1 MILPIGD
8 TPNPRNYI
16 PWMTWGLMALN
27 IIIYLFITIPL
38 STQGV
43 DRGDPLLAE
52 YIRAITPHLPSGV
65 SIQQVLSQISAYE
78 LFTFVHGYK
87 PGAPELGDLFF
98 SMFLHGGLLHLAGNM
113 LFLWIYGNNVEHILG
128 RPGFLATYLATGA
141 AATWFFSLISG
152 SSMIPLVG
160 ASGAIS
166 GVLGVYF
173 LLFPRN
179 KVKMLIALI
188 PFYVGVVLMPAR
200 LVLGFYLVIDNLLP
214 LLVGPQSSVA
224 YGAHIGGFLGG
235 LAIAA
240 AGERLSWHW
249 PSRRRAQSIPGTERP
264 REAPSQYS
272 DMSNLSAVRSA
283 LSDNQPEVA
292 VDILSRM
299 DRSEVGELSPQE
311 CVMLS
316 QWLDDTGHPV
326 AASRIL
332 KQCISTH
339 RGSRSLAEAYLSLG
353 LLRLKEGQ
361 PTAAFQ
367 YLLAALDQDPPPE
380 TRQAIEDALSRINIY
395 RSGR

>member
-214 LLVGPQSSVA
+214 LLVGP
-224 YGAHIGGFLGG
+224 
-235 LAIAA
+235 
-240 AGERLSWHW
+240 
-249 PSRRRAQSIPGTERP
+249 RRP
-264 REAPSQYS
+264 
-272 DMSNLSAVRSA
+272 LH
-283 LSDNQPEVA
+283 
-292 VDILSRM
+292 
-299 DRSEVGELSPQE
+299 
-311 CVMLS
+311 
-316 QWLDDTGHPV
+316 TG
-326 AASRIL
+326 
-332 KQCISTH
+332 
-339 RGSRSLAEAYLSLG
+339 
-353 LLRLKEGQ
+353 
-361 PTAAFQ
+361 PT
-367 YLLAALDQDPPPE
+367 
-380 TRQAIEDALSRINIY
+380 
-395 RSGR
+395 

>member
-1 MILPIGD
+1 MIFPIGD
-8 TPNPRNYI
+8 TPNPRNYT
-16 PWMTWGLMALN
+16 PWVTWGLMALN
-27 IIIYLFITIPL
+27 IIIYLFISIPL

-52 YIRAITPHLPSGV
+52 YIRAIAPHLPSGV
-65 SIQQVLSQISAYE
+65 SIQQVVSQISAYE

-113 LFLWIYGNNVEHILG
+113 LFLWIYGNNVEHVLG

-179 KVKMLIALI
+179 KVKMLVALI
-188 PFYVGVVLMPAR
+188 PFYVGVVLLPAR
-200 LVLGFYLVIDNLLP
+200 LVLGFFLIIDNLLP

-235 LAIAA
+235 LAIAM

-249 PSRRRAQSIPGTERP
+249 PWRQKAHATPGAEP
-264 REAPSQYS
+264 SGEAGPQYP
-272 DMSNLSAVRSA
+272 DISNVSAVRSA
-283 LSDNQPEVA
+283 LSGNHPEVA
-292 VDILSRM
+292 IDILSRM
-299 DRSEVGELSPQE
+299 DRSEVGDLSPQE
-311 CVMLS
+311 CVTLS
-316 QWLDDTGHPV
+316 RLLDDTGHSA

-339 RGSRSLAEAYLSLG
+339 RGSQSLADAYLSLG
-353 LLRLKEGQ
+353 LMRLREGQ
-361 PTAAFQ
+361 PTAAYQ
-367 YLLAALDQDPPPE
+367 YLLAALDLNPSSE
-380 TRQAIEDALSRINIY
+380 TRQRAQDALSRINIY
-395 RSGR
+395 RGGG